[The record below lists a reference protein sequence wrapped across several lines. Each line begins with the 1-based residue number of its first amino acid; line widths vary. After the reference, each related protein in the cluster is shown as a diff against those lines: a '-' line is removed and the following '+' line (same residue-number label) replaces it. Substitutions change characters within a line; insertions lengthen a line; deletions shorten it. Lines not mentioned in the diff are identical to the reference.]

1 MKKAVVVLIAGS
13 MMTSSAWAA
22 RLIEGTVT
30 HDGTPIL
37 TVMHSANDHTPSA
50 YLFRKVSGW
59 QATEAGRKL
68 LADGKQKVINGNIT
82 ISLKHV
88 DRVLV
93 EATVKE
99 LDLKAGKDQ
108 GRWDLTSG
116 SVEKVAQAAGLE
128 PVDMCKKCDSFC
140 YRAIL
145 GEIARG
151 EEAVY
156 SVCMLACTEKDDQ
169 AFRKM
174 IRWRA
179 GRILSKQ
186 IAESEQEGGRNN
198 LAQPV
203 HQGGFRQGS
212 NPKVLATHWTR

>member
-1 MKKAVVVLIAGS
+1 MRKAVVVLIAGC

-30 HDGTPIL
+30 HDGIPIL
-37 TVMHSANDHTPSA
+37 TVIHTANDSTPAA
-50 YLFRKVSGW
+50 YLFRQVSGW

-99 LDLKAGKDQ
+99 LELKAGKEQ
-108 GRWDLTSG
+108 ASWDLTPG

-128 PVDMCKKCDSFC
+128 PVGSARNANLSAIERYSARSGKAKKWFT
-140 YRAIL
+140 A
-145 GEIARG
+145 
-151 EEAVY
+151 
-156 SVCMLACTEKDDQ
+156 SVCSRV
-169 AFRKM
+169 RKTT
-174 IRWRA
+174 IRPS
-179 GRILSKQ
+179 GR
-186 IAESEQEGGRNN
+186 
-198 LAQPV
+198 
-203 HQGGFRQGS
+203 
-212 NPKVLATHWTR
+212 